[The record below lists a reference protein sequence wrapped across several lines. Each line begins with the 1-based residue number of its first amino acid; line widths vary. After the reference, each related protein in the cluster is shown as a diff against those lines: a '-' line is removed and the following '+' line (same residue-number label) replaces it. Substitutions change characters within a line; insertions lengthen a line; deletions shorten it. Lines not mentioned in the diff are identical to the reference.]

1 MNLPPFLPLLLRLLH
16 ITATALDQ
24 EGGTSIP
31 SESHRREEDVD
42 GTGDFKGGTD
52 LEREALVALYESTGG
67 LTWRGWKED
76 GGWLEGDPCEDA
88 WFDVTCDSVTGSV
101 TELNLEYNDLKG
113 TIPTEIGNLQAL
125 EKLSLAFNDLT
136 GTIPTEIGN
145 LQSLTGGLSLAFN
158 DLTGTIPTEIGN
170 LQALEG
176 LDLDSNDLTG
186 TIPTEIGNLQSLEGL
201 DLHFNKLFG
210 TIPTE
215 IGNLQALE
223 KLNLDYNDQFGRE
236 RPVPSYSSQP

>member
-67 LTWRGWKED
+67 LTEESGWRED

-88 WFDVTCDSVTGSV
+88 WFGVTCDSVTGSV
-101 TELNLEYNDLKG
+101 TELNLV
-113 TIPTEIGNLQAL
+113 
-125 EKLSLAFNDLT
+125 FNY
-136 GTIPTEIGN
+136 
-145 LQSLTGGLSLAFN
+145 
-158 DLTGTIPTEIGN
+158 LTGTIPTEIGN
-170 LQALEG
+170 LQALVE
-176 LDLDSNDLTG
+176 LDLEGNDLTG
-186 TIPTEIGNLQSLEGL
+186 AIPT
-201 DLHFNKLFG
+201 
-210 TIPTE
+210 
-215 IGNLQALE
+215 
-223 KLNLDYNDQFGRE
+223 
-236 RPVPSYSSQP
+236 PSYAPQPQPPLVLQKYTTAFTIFLAFFIWC

>member
-67 LTWRGWKED
+67 LTEGWGGWKED

-88 WFDVTCDSVTGSV
+88 WFGVTCDSVTGSV
-101 TELNLEYNDLKG
+101 TELNLASN
-113 TIPTEIGNLQAL
+113 
-125 EKLSLAFNDLT
+125 LSLYWNDLT

-145 LQSLTGGLSLAFN
+145 LQG
-158 DLTGTIPTEIGN
+158 
-170 LQALEG
+170 
-176 LDLDSNDLTG
+176 
-186 TIPTEIGNLQSLEGL
+186 
-201 DLHFNKLFG
+201 
-210 TIPTE
+210 
-215 IGNLQALE
+215 LE

-236 RPVPSYSSQP
+236 RLVPSYAPQP

>member
-67 LTWRGWKED
+67 LGGLWGGWKED

-88 WFDVTCDSVTGSV
+88 WFGVTCDSVTGSV
-101 TELNLEYNDLKG
+101 TELSLAFNYLTG

-125 EKLSLAFNDLT
+125 VELDLDGNDLT

-145 LQSLTGGLSLAFN
+145 LQSLVWLDLDYN

-170 LQALEG
+170 LQALEALYLEG
-176 LDLDSNDLTG
+176 NDFTG
-186 TIPTEIGNLQSLEGL
+186 AIPT
-201 DLHFNKLFG
+201 
-210 TIPTE
+210 
-215 IGNLQALE
+215 
-223 KLNLDYNDQFGRE
+223 
-236 RPVPSYSSQP
+236 PSYAPQPQPPLVLQKYTTAFTIFLAFFIWC

>member
-67 LTWRGWKED
+67 LTEGWRGWKED

-88 WFDVTCDSVTGSV
+88 WFGVTCDSVTGSV
-101 TELNLEYNDLKG
+101 TELNLV
-113 TIPTEIGNLQAL
+113 
-125 EKLSLAFNDLT
+125 FNY
-136 GTIPTEIGN
+136 
-145 LQSLTGGLSLAFN
+145 
-158 DLTGTIPTEIGN
+158 LTGTIPTEIGN
-170 LQALEG
+170 LQALVE
-176 LDLDSNDLTG
+176 LDLEGNDLTG
-186 TIPTEIGNLQSLEGL
+186 AIPT
-201 DLHFNKLFG
+201 
-210 TIPTE
+210 
-215 IGNLQALE
+215 
-223 KLNLDYNDQFGRE
+223 
-236 RPVPSYSSQP
+236 PSYAPQPQPPLVLQKYTTAFTIFLAFFIWC

>member
-113 TIPTEIGNLQAL
+113 TIPTEIGNLQWL
-125 EKLSLAFNDLT
+125 EK
-136 GTIPTEIGN
+136 
-145 LQSLTGGLSLAFN
+145 LSLAFN

-186 TIPTEIGNLQSLEGL
+186 TIPTEIGNFQALEALYLNENDLAGTIPTEIGNLQALEELDLEGN
-201 DLHFNKLFG
+201 DLRG

>member
-1 MNLPPFLPLLLRLLH
+1 MNLLPFLPLLLRLLH

-145 LQSLTGGLSLAFN
+145 LQ
-158 DLTGTIPTEIGN
+158 
-170 LQALEG
+170 ALEG